1 MIFVIDSGDQERLQ
15 KAKVLLHR
23 CFGDKDLSVAPI
35 LVFAN
40 KQDLD
45 EKMSGEEI
53 YEKLEIT
60 NVIASGR
67 KKDILF

>member
-1 MIFVIDSGDQERLQ
+1 M
-15 KAKVLLHR
+15 
-23 CFGDKDLSVAPI
+23 
-35 LVFAN
+35 FAN

-45 EKMSGEEI
+45 EKLSGEEI

-67 KKDILF
+67 KKDILFQKCSAKTGEGVWEGIQ